1 MTDSSTK
8 EMRIFETLFDMLPF
22 GVYVAD
28 VETLEIVYVNRYFK
42 DRVLIS
48 SSNKCYSVIYGSD
61 NPCIFC
67 KIGELLSEKK
77 SPNSKTIVYD
87 NFNEMDEKWYRVE
100 EKCIY
105 WPDGKLVKYSICVD
119 ITELKTVQNKL
130 SESHAELILKN
141 KEIERNNQYLKEILE
156 ELERSKSEGKG

>member
-1 MTDSSTK
+1 MNDSSK

-28 VETLEIVYVNRYFK
+28 VDTLEIVYVNRYFK

-48 SSNKCYSVIYGSD
+48 PNNKCYSIIYGND
-61 NPCIFC
+61 IPCIFC
-67 KIGELLSEKK
+67 KIGDLLSDKK
-77 SPNSKTIVYD
+77 SPNFKTIVYD
-87 NFNEMDEKWYRVE
+87 NFNELDEKWYRIE

-105 WPDGKLVKYSICVD
+105 WPDGRLVKYSICVD
-119 ITELKTVQNKL
+119 ITELKTVQNQL

-141 KEIERNNQYLKEILE
+141 KEIEKNNKYFKELLE
-156 ELERSKSEGKG
+156 ELERAKNHDK

>member
-1 MTDSSTK
+1 MNDSSK

-28 VETLEIVYVNRYFK
+28 VDTLEIVYVNRYFK

-48 SSNKCYSVIYGSD
+48 PNSKCYSVVYGND
-61 NPCIFC
+61 TPCIFC
-67 KIGELLSEKK
+67 KIRDLLSDKK
-77 SPNSKTIVYD
+77 SPNFKTIVYD
-87 NFNEMDEKWYRVE
+87 NFNELDEKWYRIE

-105 WPDGKLVKYSICVD
+105 WPDGRLVKYSICVD
-119 ITELKTVQNKL
+119 ITELKTVQNQL

-141 KEIERNNQYLKEILE
+141 KEIEKNNKYFKELLE
-156 ELERSKSEGKG
+156 ELERAKNHDK